1 MFWFLFYSIYLV
13 IGREFELED
22 AVGVSSAD
30 VCDVAAVVVPHFDEL
45 EKNVSF
51 WSS

>member
-1 MFWFLFYSIYLV
+1 MFWFSFFLIYLV

-22 AVGVSSAD
+22 AVGVSSSD
-30 VCDVAAVVVPHFDEL
+30 VRDVAAVVVPHFDEL

-51 WSS
+51 LSS